1 MGGEDASARR
11 PSDDPR
17 QHVRWLNRLREDF
30 VSTGSIAPALR
41 HLVTESWQRSMRSG
55 IDPEHSLAPV
65 RLDDDTLDELRA
77 AHPLEAAMPVIR
89 RLLVDD
95 AVDAGLLVAVSDAV
109 GQLLWV
115 EGDRELRARAEHM
128 NFVPGADWS
137 EHSAGTNAPGT
148 ALALGA
154 PVQIVGAE
162 HLLRPVTP
170 WSCSAA
176 PIREPDTGAVLGV
189 IDVTGGDEAAGP
201 TALALVR
208 ATVAAVEAELRL
220 SRLIGPTAQRSAG
233 TAGQPRLE
241 TLGRRHARL
250 SQGDTSADLS
260 LRHSEILLLLSHA
273 PDGLSSAELAVELSD
288 DDQSMVT
295 VRAELL
301 RLRAQPCAADAAVQA
316 LSVGPAHLGRGRG
329 GRRPRRG
336 PAAPRGGPLP
346 RPRAA
351 HVERSGRGEAAR
363 RPAPPAARTTTGRHR
378 SRRPAG
384 FRRHAVRPR
393 RPTALATG
401 ADGAGSVVAAS
412 ARGRP
417 APAGARPGPALT
429 PNPLQRPCNLGRP
442 KVRHRRGRTS
452 RSRAHRPDEGVAR

>member
-95 AVDAGLLVAVSDAV
+95 AVDAGLLVAVSDAA

-260 LRHSEILLLLSHA
+260 LRHSEIVLLLSHA

-295 VRAELL
+295 VRAELS
-301 RLRAQPCAADAAVQA
+301 RLRAQLAPLMLQSRPYRLAPLTSDVAAVGGDLDA
-316 LSVGPAHLGRGRG
+316 GLLRRAVARYLGPVLPTSSAPGVVRLRDDLHRRLRGRLLAG
-329 GRRPRRG
+329 TDPDALLAFADTPFGRDDLQLWQRVLTVL
-336 PAAPRGGPLP
+336 AP
-346 RPRAA
+346 
-351 HVERSGRGEAAR
+351 S
-363 RPAPPAARTTTGRHR
+363 
-378 SRRPAG
+378 S
-384 FRRHAVRPR
+384 PR
-393 RPTALATG
+393 RPEVVQHLRAL
-401 ADGAGSVVAAS
+401 DL
-412 ARGRP
+412 
-417 APAGARPGPALT
+417 AL
-429 PNPLQRPCNLGRP
+429 R
-442 KVRHRRGRTS
+442 
-452 RSRAHRPDEGVAR
+452 

>member
-17 QHVRWLNRLREDF
+17 QHVRWLNRLRDDF

-295 VRAELL
+295 VRAELS
-301 RLRAQPCAADAAVQA
+301 RLRAQLAPLMLQSRPYRLAPLTSDVAAVGGDLDA
-316 LSVGPAHLGRGRG
+316 GLLRRAVARYLGPVLPTSSAPGVVRLRDDLHRRLRGRLLAG
-329 GRRPRRG
+329 TDPDALLAFADTPFGRDDL
-336 PAAPRGGPLP
+336 AVWA
-346 RPRAA
+346 RAA
-351 HVERSGRGEAAR
+351 AVL
-363 RPAPPAARTTTGRHR
+363 PP
-378 SRRPAG
+378 SS
-384 FRRHAVRPR
+384 PR
-393 RPTALATG
+393 LSEVHQHLDAL
-401 ADGAGSVVAAS
+401 DL
-412 ARGRP
+412 
-417 APAGARPGPALT
+417 AL
-429 PNPLQRPCNLGRP
+429 R
-442 KVRHRRGRTS
+442 
-452 RSRAHRPDEGVAR
+452 